1 MAFNLFN
8 RKDPGQY
15 ASKLPLSINTEFVP
29 YKLKAREKSSS
40 TLIIR
45 VKNLSD
51 EPILSSVS
59 VALPGQISLDEIG
72 LEKRKDVKIGELN
85 PKEEKESKIE
95 IHSGVGTEKG
105 DYTISLTAYVHYRD
119 YSHVANAVKKRDTI
133 TAV

>member
-1 MAFNLFN
+1 MAFSLFN
-8 RKDPGQY
+8 RKDPGQS

-51 EPILSSVS
+51 EFILSSVS
-59 VALPGQISLDEIG
+59 VALPGQISLDEMG
-72 LEKRKDVKIGELN
+72 LEKRKDVKIGELK